1 VTRAAVVAAIAVALL
16 APAAAA
22 AQDCPKTTLRE
33 IENEVMCP
41 ICGTPLALA
50 SEAPQAQRQRAFIER
65 QIAGCRSE
73 EEIKRALVAQ
83 FGEEVLA
90 LAGDEGDDDLED
102 VLVYVVPAAGIL
114 LALGGIGFALLRWRG
129 RRPAEGAHATAG
141 ADSSRLDADMER
153 YDL

>member
-1 VTRAAVVAAIAVALL
+1 VTRAALLAAFLIALA
-16 APAAAA
+16 APAAAV
-22 AQDCPKTTLRE
+22 AQDCPKTTLGE

-50 SEAPQAQRQRAFIER
+50 SDAPQAQRQRAFIER
-65 QIAGCRSE
+65 QIADCRSE
-73 EEIKRALVAQ
+73 DEIKRALVAQ
-83 FGEEVLA
+83 FGEAVLA
-90 LAGDEGDDDLED
+90 LPGDEGDDDLED

-114 LALGGIGFALLRWRG
+114 LALGGIAFALLRWRG
-129 RRPAEGAHATAG
+129 RRPGRGAPAAAG

>member
-1 VTRAAVVAAIAVALL
+1 VIRRALVAALAVALL

-22 AQDCPKTTLRE
+22 AQQCPKTTLGE

-65 QIAGCRSE
+65 QIADCRSE
-73 EEIKRALVAQ
+73 DEIKRALVAQ

-90 LAGDEGDDDLED
+90 LPGDEGDDDLED
-102 VLVYVVPAAGIL
+102 VLVYVVPAVGIAA
-114 LALGGIGFALLRWRG
+114 ALGGIAFALMRWRG
-129 RRPAEGAHATAG
+129 RRQGRGAPAAAG

-153 YDL
+153 YEL

>member
-1 VTRAAVVAAIAVALL
+1 VTRAVLFAAFVVAL
-16 APAAAA
+16 AAPGAAA
-22 AQDCPKTTLRE
+22 AQDCPKTSLAD

-65 QIAGCRSE
+65 QIADCRSE

-83 FGEEVLA
+83 FGEAVLA
-90 LAGDEGDDDLED
+90 LPGDEGDDDLED
-102 VLVYVVPAAGIL
+102 VLVYVVPAAAIL
-114 LALGGIGFALLRWRG
+114 LALGGIAFALLRWRG
-129 RRPAEGAHATAG
+129 RRTGRGAPTPAG